1 MLDYLVGMGE
11 RFADTAAA
19 FEREADVAK
28 SSDGKHAGLL
38 EKKWT
43 SVIRLQRK
51 VMELETKVAQ
61 LEENA
66 KLGGGV
72 VSRRD
77 ALGGGRPRAEFL
89 PRAPAKFSLSGHRA
103 PITCVAFHPV
113 FSVLVSGSDDATLK
127 VWDFETGEYERT
139 LKGHT
144 NFVQSVAFNGSGALL
159 ASTSADLSIKL
170 WDFSSDGDYECL
182 RTLRGHD
189 HNVCGVVFGPDREGG
204 VASDRLFS
212 CSRDNTIKV
221 WELSTGYCVNTLN
234 AGHSD
239 WVRAVAVSDD
249 GLFLASC
256 GNDRS
261 ILFWDLQHM
270 RVLQSIREHEHVV
283 ESVVFAKGAQEQL
296 IERAHAKKLATT
308 GAFAFPN
315 GASSPASNNYHVS
328 SSSGSAA
335 GEPSGAVAVIGA
347 STPAAAAAAAGQPRR
362 VKFLLSGS
370 RDRTVRLWEA
380 FSGMQLMLFASHEN
394 WVREVRFHPSGK
406 YAISAAEDKTIRV
419 FDIEV
424 RLLAMM
430 SGWVG
435 VRSFGRL
442 NLLLLMWRLFFLPCL
457 ASRRV
462 AACGRWTKRTA
473 TS

>member
-1 MLDYLVGMGE
+1 MVLTDKQRQDLHQAMLDYLVGMGE
-11 RFADTAAA
+11 RFADSAAA
-19 FEREADVAK
+19 FEKEADVSK

-66 KLGGGV
+66 KLGGV
-72 VSRRD
+72 LSRRD
-77 ALGGGRPRAEFL
+77 VLGARQRSEFL
-89 PRAPAKFSLSGHRA
+89 PRAPAKFSLTGHRS

-113 FSVLVSGSDDATLK
+113 FSVLVSGSEDASVK

-144 NFVQSVAFNGSGALL
+144 NPVQAVAFNGSGSLL
-159 ASTSADLSIKL
+159 ASTSTDLSIKI

-189 HNVCGVVFGPDREGG
+189 HNVCGIVFGPDL
-204 VASDRLFS
+204 ASDRLYS

-239 WVRAVAVSDD
+239 WVRDVAVSDD
-249 GLFLASC
+249 GLYLASC

-283 ESVVFAKGAQEQL
+283 ESVVFAKTGIQEQV
-296 IERAHAKKLATT
+296 IERAHSKKLSAT
-308 GAFAFPN
+308 GALITAN
-315 GASSPASNNYHVS
+315 GNASPESDDHDMTGS
-328 SSSGSAA
+328 SA
-335 GEPSGAVAVIGA
+335 GEPTGAVTVA
-347 STPAAAAAAAGQPRR
+347 SSSPRR
-362 VKFLLSGS
+362 MKFLLSGS

-406 YAISAAEDKTIRV
+406 YALSAGEDKSIRV
-419 FDIEV
+419 FDIETGRCV
-424 RLLAMM
+424 RTLDEAHSHFVTCLDVHPSLPLII
-430 SGWVG
+430 SGGIDKIINVWECV
-435 VRSFGRL
+435 
-442 NLLLLMWRLFFLPCL
+442 
-457 ASRRV
+457 
-462 AACGRWTKRTA
+462 
-473 TS
+473 

>member
-28 SSDGKHAGLL
+28 SSDGKHAELL

-77 ALGGGRPRAEFL
+77 ALGGRPRAEFL

-144 NFVQSVAFNGSGALL
+144 NFVQSAAFNGSGALL

-221 WELSTGYCVNTLN
+221 WELSTGYCVSTLN

-283 ESVVFAKGAQEQL
+283 ESVVFAKSAQEQL
-296 IERAHAKKLATT
+296 IERAHAKKLAAT
-308 GAFAFPN
+308 GAFAFPT
-315 GASSPASNNYHVS
+315 GGSSPAS

-335 GEPSGAVAVIGA
+335 GEPSGAVAMVGV
-347 STPAAAAAAAGQPRR
+347 STPAAAGQPRR

-406 YAISAAEDKTIRV
+406 YAISAAEDKTVRV

-424 RLLAMM
+424 GLWLWM
-430 SGWVG
+430 SGW
-435 VRSFGRL
+435 
-442 NLLLLMWRLFFLPCL
+442 LFVL
-457 ASRRV
+457 S
-462 AACGRWTKRTA
+462 GGWT
-473 TS
+473 SC

>member
-1 MLDYLVGMGE
+1 MVLTDKQRQDLHQAMLDYLVGMGE

-19 FEREADVAK
+19 FETEADVTK

-66 KLGGGV
+66 KLGGV
-72 VSRRD
+72 LSRRD
-77 ALGGGRPRAEFL
+77 VLGARQRSEFL
-89 PRAPAKFSLSGHRA
+89 PRAPAKFSLSGHRS

-113 FSVLVSGSDDATLK
+113 FSVLVSGSEDASVK
-127 VWDFETGEYERT
+127 VWDFEAGDYERT

-144 NFVQSVAFNGSGALL
+144 NPVQAVAFNGSGSLL
-159 ASTSADLSIKL
+159 ASTSTDLSIKI

-189 HNVCGVVFGPDREGG
+189 HNVCGVVFGPDL
-204 VASDRLFS
+204 ASDRLYS

-239 WVRAVAVSDD
+239 WVRDVAVSDD
-249 GLFLASC
+249 GLYLASC

-283 ESVVFAKGAQEQL
+283 ESVVFAKTGIQEQV
-296 IERAHAKKLATT
+296 IERAHSKKLAAT
-308 GAFAFPN
+308 GALIATN
-315 GASSPASNNYHVS
+315 GNVS
-328 SSSGSAA
+328 SESDNHDMTGSSA
-335 GEPSGAVAVIGA
+335 GEPSGVVAVA
-347 STPAAAAAAAGQPRR
+347 STPSTRR
-362 VKFLLSGS
+362 MKFLLSGS
-370 RDRTVRLWEA
+370 RDRSVRLWEA

-406 YAISAAEDKTIRV
+406 YALSAGEDKSIRV
-419 FDIEV
+419 FDIETGRCV
-424 RLLAMM
+424 RTLDEAHSHFVTCLDVHPSLPLII
-430 SGWVG
+430 SGGIDKIINVWECV
-435 VRSFGRL
+435 
-442 NLLLLMWRLFFLPCL
+442 
-457 ASRRV
+457 
-462 AACGRWTKRTA
+462 
-473 TS
+473 

>member
-1 MLDYLVGMGE
+1 MVLTDKQRQDLHQAMLDYLVGMGE

-19 FEREADVAK
+19 FEKEADVTK
-28 SSDGKHAGLL
+28 SSDGKYAGLL

-51 VMELETKVAQ
+51 VMELEAKLVL

-66 KLGGGV
+66 KLGGV
-72 VSRRD
+72 LSRRD
-77 ALGGGRPRAEFL
+77 MLGARQRTDFL
-89 PRAPAKFSLSGHRA
+89 PRAPAKLALTGHRS
-103 PITCVAFHPV
+103 PITCVAFHPI
-113 FSVLVSGSDDATLK
+113 FSVLVSGSEDATVK

-144 NFVQSVAFNGSGALL
+144 NPVQALAFNGSGSLL
-159 ASTSADLSIKL
+159 ASTSSDLSIKI

-189 HNVCGVVFGPDREGG
+189 HNVCGVVFGPDL
-204 VASDRLFS
+204 ASDRLYS

-239 WVRAVAVSDD
+239 WVRDVAVSHD
-249 GLFLASC
+249 GLYLASC

-283 ESVVFAKGAQEQL
+283 ESVVFAKSGQEQV
-296 IERAHAKKLATT
+296 IEKVHAKKLAAT
-308 GAFAFPN
+308 GALSPGN
-315 GASSPASNNYHVS
+315 GESSPQSTSRVMPDTT
-328 SSSGSAA
+328 A
-335 GEPSGAVAVIGA
+335 GEPTGAVAVANVPTI
-347 STPAAAAAAAGQPRR
+347 RR

-370 RDRTVRLWEA
+370 RDRTTRLWEA
-380 FSGMQLMLFASHEN
+380 FSGMQLMVFANHEN

-406 YAISAAEDKTIRV
+406 FALSAGEDKTIRV
-419 FDIEV
+419 YDIESGRCV
-424 RLLAMM
+424 RTLDEAHSHFVTCLDVHPSLPLIV
-430 SGWVG
+430 SGGIDKIINVWECV
-435 VRSFGRL
+435 
-442 NLLLLMWRLFFLPCL
+442 
-457 ASRRV
+457 
-462 AACGRWTKRTA
+462 
-473 TS
+473 

>member
-1 MLDYLVGMGE
+1 MVLTDKQRQDLHQAMLDYLVGMGE
-11 RFADTAAA
+11 RFADSAAA
-19 FEREADVAK
+19 FEREADVTK

-66 KLGGGV
+66 KLGV
-72 VSRRD
+72 VLSRRD
-77 ALGGGRPRAEFL
+77 VLGARQRTDFL
-89 PRAPAKFSLSGHRA
+89 PRAPAKFPLTGHRS

-113 FSVLVSGSDDATLK
+113 FSVLVSASEDATVK

-144 NFVQSVAFNGSGALL
+144 NPVQAVAFNSSGSLL
-159 ASTSADLSIKL
+159 GSTSTDLSIKI

-189 HNVCGVVFGPDREGG
+189 HNVCGIAFGPDL
-204 VASDRLFS
+204 ASDRLYS

-234 AGHSD
+234 GHSD
-239 WVRAVAVSDD
+239 WVRDVTVSDD
-249 GLFLASC
+249 GLYLASC

-270 RVLQSIREHEHVV
+270 RILQSIREHEHVV
-283 ESVVFAKGAQEQL
+283 ESVVFAKIGNQEQ
-296 IERAHAKKLATT
+296 IVERTHAKKLAAS
-308 GAFAFPN
+308 GALTSFSGSILP
-315 GASSPASNNYHVS
+315 GSNNSDMTS
-328 SSSGSAA
+328 STA
-335 GEPSGAVAVIGA
+335 GEPSGAVTVTNLP
-347 STPAAAAAAAGQPRR
+347 SVRR

-380 FSGMQLMLFASHEN
+380 FSGLQLMIFASHEN
-394 WVREVRFHPSGK
+394 WVREIRFHPSGK
-406 YAISAAEDKTIRV
+406 YVLSAGEDKTIRV

-424 RLLAMM
+424 PQTLIVHVFHAE
-430 SGWVG
+430 
-435 VRSFGRL
+435 
-442 NLLLLMWRLFFLPCL
+442 N
-457 ASRRV
+457 
-462 AACGRWTKRTA
+462 
-473 TS
+473 

>member
-1 MLDYLVGMGE
+1 MGE
-11 RFADTAAA
+11 RFADSAAA
-19 FEREADVAK
+19 FEKEADVSK

-66 KLGGGV
+66 KLGGV
-72 VSRRD
+72 LSRRD
-77 ALGGGRPRAEFL
+77 VLGARQRSEFL
-89 PRAPAKFSLSGHRA
+89 PRAPAKFSLTGHRS

-113 FSVLVSGSDDATLK
+113 FSVLVSGSEDAAVK

-144 NFVQSVAFNGSGALL
+144 NPVQAVAFNGSGSLL
-159 ASTSADLSIKL
+159 ASTSTDLSIKI

-189 HNVCGVVFGPDREGG
+189 HNVCGIVFGPDL
-204 VASDRLFS
+204 ASDRLYS

-239 WVRAVAVSDD
+239 WVRDVAVSDD
-249 GLFLASC
+249 GLYLASC

-283 ESVVFAKGAQEQL
+283 ESVVFAKTGIQEQV
-296 IERAHAKKLATT
+296 IERAHAKKLAAT
-308 GAFAFPN
+308 GAFTPAN
-315 GASSPASNNYHVS
+315 GSSSPESNNHDMT
-328 SSSGSAA
+328 GTTA
-335 GEPSGAVAVIGA
+335 GEPTGAVAVA
-347 STPAAAAAAAGQPRR
+347 TAPTTRR
-362 VKFLLSGS
+362 MKFLLSGS

-406 YAISAAEDKTIRV
+406 YALSAGEDKSIRV

-424 RLLAMM
+424 SLRKE
-430 SGWVG
+430 SRW
-435 VRSFGRL
+435 FGGS
-442 NLLLLMWRLFFLPCL
+442 LF
-457 ASRRV
+457 
-462 AACGRWTKRTA
+462 
-473 TS
+473 

>member
-11 RFADTAAA
+11 RFADTASA
-19 FEREADVAK
+19 FEKEADVTK

-66 KLGGGV
+66 KLGGV
-72 VSRRD
+72 LSRRD
-77 ALGGGRPRAEFL
+77 VLGARQRSEFL
-89 PRAPAKFSLSGHRA
+89 PRAPAKFSLTGHRS

-113 FSVLVSGSDDATLK
+113 FSVLVSGSEDATVK

-144 NFVQSVAFNGSGALL
+144 NPVQAVAFNGSGSLL
-159 ASTSADLSIKL
+159 ASTSTDLSIKI

-189 HNVCGVVFGPDREGG
+189 HNVCGIVFGPDL
-204 VASDRLFS
+204 ASDRLYS

-234 AGHSD
+234 AGHTD
-239 WVRAVAVSDD
+239 WVRDVAVSDD
-249 GLFLASC
+249 GLYLASC

-283 ESVVFAKGAQEQL
+283 ESVVFAKTGIQEQV
-296 IERAHAKKLATT
+296 IERAHSKKLTAT
-308 GAFAFPN
+308 GALTPAN
-315 GASSPASNNYHVS
+315 GTSSPESSNHDMT
-328 SSSGSAA
+328 GSTA
-335 GEPSGAVAVIGA
+335 GEPTGAVAIA
-347 STPAAAAAAAGQPRR
+347 SAPTVRR
-362 VKFLLSGS
+362 MKFLLSGS

-394 WVREVRFHPSGK
+394 WVREIRFHPSGK
-406 YAISAAEDKTIRV
+406 YALSAGEDKTIRV
-419 FDIEV
+419 FDIE
-424 RLLAMM
+424 
-430 SGWVG
+430 
-435 VRSFGRL
+435 
-442 NLLLLMWRLFFLPCL
+442 
-457 ASRRV
+457 
-462 AACGRWTKRTA
+462 
-473 TS
+473 

>member
-1 MLDYLVGMGE
+1 MVLTDKQRQDLHQAMLDYLVGMGE

-19 FEREADVAK
+19 FEKEADVTK

-51 VMELETKVAQ
+51 VMELETKLAQ

-66 KLGGGV
+66 KLGGV
-72 VSRRD
+72 LSRRD
-77 ALGGGRPRAEFL
+77 VLGARQRTEFL
-89 PRAPAKFSLSGHRA
+89 PRAPAKFSLTGHRS

-113 FSVLVSGSDDATLK
+113 FSVLVSGSEDASVK

-144 NFVQSVAFNGSGALL
+144 NPVQAVAFNGSGSLL
-159 ASTSADLSIKL
+159 ASTSTDLSIKI

-189 HNVCGVVFGPDREGG
+189 HNVCGIVFGPI
-204 VASDRLFS
+204 
-212 CSRDNTIKV
+212 SRATDC
-221 WELSTGYCVNTLN
+221 YCVNTLN
-234 AGHSD
+234 AGHTD
-239 WVRAVAVSDD
+239 WVRDVAVSDD
-249 GLFLASC
+249 GLYLASC

-283 ESVVFAKGAQEQL
+283 ESVVFAKTGQEQV
-296 IERAHAKKLATT
+296 IEKIHSKKLAAT
-308 GAFAFPN
+308 GALAPAN
-315 GASSPASNNYHVS
+315 GSVSPKSNNHEMTASS
-328 SSSGSAA
+328 A
-335 GEPSGAVAVIGA
+335 GEPTGAVAVA
-347 STPAAAAAAAGQPRR
+347 SVPTVRR
-362 VKFLLSGS
+362 MKFLLSGS

-380 FSGMQLMLFASHEN
+380 FSGMQLMMFASHEN

-406 YAISAAEDKTIRV
+406 YALSAGEDKTIRV
-419 FDIEV
+419 FDVDTGRCV
-424 RLLAMM
+424 RTLDEAHSHFVTCLDVHPSLPLII
-430 SGWVG
+430 SGGIDKIINVWECV
-435 VRSFGRL
+435 
-442 NLLLLMWRLFFLPCL
+442 
-457 ASRRV
+457 
-462 AACGRWTKRTA
+462 
-473 TS
+473 

>member
-1 MLDYLVGMGE
+1 MVLTDKQRQDLHQAMLDYLVGMGE
-11 RFADTAAA
+11 RFAATAAA
-19 FEREADVAK
+19 FENEADVTK

-61 LEENA
+61 LEETA
-66 KLGGGV
+66 KLGGV
-72 VSRRD
+72 LSRRD
-77 ALGGGRPRAEFL
+77 VLGARQRAEFL
-89 PRAPAKFSLSGHRA
+89 PRVPAKLTLTGHRS

-113 FSVLVSGSDDATLK
+113 FSVLASASEDATIK
-127 VWDFETGEYERT
+127 VWDFETGDYERT

-144 NFVQSVAFNGSGALL
+144 NPVQAVAFNGSGSLL
-159 ASTSADLSIKL
+159 ASTSTDLSVKI

-189 HNVCGVVFGPDREGG
+189 HNVCGVVFAPDL
-204 VASDRLFS
+204 ASDRLYS

-234 AGHSD
+234 GGHSD
-239 WVRAVAVSDD
+239 WVRDVAVSDD
-249 GLFLASC
+249 GLYLASC

-270 RVLQSIREHEHVV
+270 RIVQSIREHEHVV
-283 ESVVFAKGAQEQL
+283 ETVVFAKTGIQEQV
-296 IERAHAKKLATT
+296 IGRAHAKKLAAS
-308 GAFAFPN
+308 GAFT
-315 GASSPASNNYHVS
+315 PASENS
-328 SSSGSAA
+328 SHEYNSHEMTSSTA
-335 GEPSGAVAVIGA
+335 GEPSGAVI
-347 STPAAAAAAAGQPRR
+347 STAAPSNHR

-380 FSGMQLMLFASHEN
+380 FSGMQLMLFTSHEN

-406 YAISAAEDKTIRV
+406 YALSAGEDKTIRV
-419 FDIEV
+419 FDIESGRCV
-424 RLLAMM
+424 RTLDEAHSHFVTCLDVHPSLPLIV
-430 SGWVG
+430 SGGIDKIINVWECV
-435 VRSFGRL
+435 
-442 NLLLLMWRLFFLPCL
+442 
-457 ASRRV
+457 
-462 AACGRWTKRTA
+462 
-473 TS
+473 

>member
-1 MLDYLVGMGE
+1 MVLTDKQRQDLHQAMLDYLVGMGE

-19 FEREADVAK
+19 FETEADVTK

-66 KLGGGV
+66 KLGGV
-72 VSRRD
+72 LSRRD
-77 ALGGGRPRAEFL
+77 VLGARQRSEFL
-89 PRAPAKFSLSGHRA
+89 PRAPAKFSLSGHRS

-113 FSVLVSGSDDATLK
+113 FSVLVSGSEDASVK
-127 VWDFETGEYERT
+127 VWDFEAGDYERT

-144 NFVQSVAFNGSGALL
+144 NPVQAVAFNGSGSLL
-159 ASTSADLSIKL
+159 ASTSTDLSIKI

-189 HNVCGVVFGPDREGG
+189 HNVCGVVFGPDL
-204 VASDRLFS
+204 ASDRLYS

-239 WVRAVAVSDD
+239 WVRDVAVSDD
-249 GLFLASC
+249 GLYLASC

-283 ESVVFAKGAQEQL
+283 ESVVFAKTGIQEQV
-296 IERAHAKKLATT
+296 IERAHSKKLAAT
-308 GAFAFPN
+308 GALIATN
-315 GASSPASNNYHVS
+315 GNVS
-328 SSSGSAA
+328 SESDNHDMTGSSA
-335 GEPSGAVAVIGA
+335 GEPSGAVAVA
-347 STPAAAAAAAGQPRR
+347 STPSTRR
-362 VKFLLSGS
+362 MKFLLSGS
-370 RDRTVRLWEA
+370 RDRSVRLWEA

-406 YAISAAEDKTIRV
+406 YALSAGEDKSIRV
-419 FDIEV
+419 FDIETGRCV
-424 RLLAMM
+424 RTLDEAHSHFVTCLDVHPSLPLII
-430 SGWVG
+430 SGGIDKIINVWECV
-435 VRSFGRL
+435 
-442 NLLLLMWRLFFLPCL
+442 
-457 ASRRV
+457 
-462 AACGRWTKRTA
+462 
-473 TS
+473 

>member
-1 MLDYLVGMGE
+1 VS
-11 RFADTAAA
+11 
-19 FEREADVAK
+19 K

-66 KLGGGV
+66 KLGGV
-72 VSRRD
+72 LSRRD
-77 ALGGGRPRAEFL
+77 VLGGRQRTEFL
-89 PRAPAKFSLSGHRA
+89 PRAPAKFSLSGHRS
-103 PITCVAFHPV
+103 PITSVAFHPV
-113 FSVLVSGSDDATLK
+113 FSVLVSGSEDATVK

-144 NFVQSVAFNGSGALL
+144 NPVQAVAFNASGSLL
-159 ASTSADLSIKL
+159 ASTSTDLSVKI

-189 HNVCGVVFGPDREGG
+189 HNVCGVVFDPDL
-204 VASDRLFS
+204 ASDRLYT

-221 WELSTGYCVNTLN
+221 WELSTGYCINTLN

-239 WVRAVAVSDD
+239 WVRDVAISDD
-249 GLFLASC
+249 GLYLASC

-261 ILFWDLQHM
+261 ILFWDLQHL
-270 RVLQSIREHEHVV
+270 RILQSIREHEHVV
-283 ESVVFAKGAQEQL
+283 ETVVFAKRGVQEQV
-296 IERAHAKKLATT
+296 IERAHTKKLAAT
-308 GAFAFPN
+308 GALTPAN
-315 GASSPASNNYHVS
+315 GGAASDHDMGAST
-328 SSSGSAA
+328 A
-335 GEPSGAVAVIGA
+335 GEPSGAVALA
-347 STPAAAAAAAGQPRR
+347 TAPATRKM
-362 VKFLLSGS
+362 KFLLSGS

-380 FSGMQLMLFASHEN
+380 FSGLQLMLFASHEN

-406 YAISAAEDKTIRV
+406 YALSAGEDKTIRV

-424 RLLAMM
+424 RPAWILL
-430 SGWVG
+430 
-435 VRSFGRL
+435 
-442 NLLLLMWRLFFLPCL
+442 CI
-457 ASRRV
+457 
-462 AACGRWTKRTA
+462 AAVLC
-473 TS
+473 